1 MVDTGE
7 KRPVNIPL
15 TLTKGRRHQ
24 EFRATV
30 SEDDTITL
38 DVGTIVS
45 SAVFKLSDGTAV
57 AHTPTTTLITIDAVI
72 TDIDVVGWA
81 IGAVPS

>member
-1 MVDTGE
+1 MVDTGD

-30 SEDDTITL
+30 SENDTITL
-38 DVGTIVS
+38 DVGTLVS
-45 SAVFKLSDGTAV
+45 AAVFKVSDGTAV
-57 AHTPTTTLITIDAVI
+57 THTKALGVITITAVI